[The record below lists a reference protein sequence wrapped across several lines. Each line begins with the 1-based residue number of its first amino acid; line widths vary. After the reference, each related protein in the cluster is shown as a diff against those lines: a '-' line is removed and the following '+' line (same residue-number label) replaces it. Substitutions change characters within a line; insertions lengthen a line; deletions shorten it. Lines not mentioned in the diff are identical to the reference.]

1 MTESDQMRIP
11 MRVLT
16 RQGHHNQ
23 ESISLVFEICH
34 LAILFFENIF
44 GHPYPFTKLD
54 LVLVPLVRYSA
65 MECAACVVFGESMM
79 ASMPMEQLSQSKVAD
94 NAIMIMHEISHQ
106 WFGNMVTMRWWNDLW
121 LNESFATII
130 SHFAH

>member
-1 MTESDQMRIP
+1 

-16 RQGHHNQ
+16 RFVHHSKETIQ
-23 ESISLVFEICH
+23 LCFEICNA
-34 LAILFFENIF
+34 AILFFENIF

-65 MECAACVVFGESMM
+65 MECAACIVFGENMM
-79 ASMPMEQLSQSKVAD
+79 ATFPMNQLSETKLTD

-106 WFGNMVTMRWWNDLW
+106 WFGNMGTMRWWNDLW

-130 SHFAH
+130 SHFAHQHLFT